1 MPLHV
6 AVDYGAA
13 DVCRRRHTRRRA
25 LVGAVLRNAR
35 TPHRDRDGPSGRTR
49 MAGTVSY
56 VGLSLGR

>member
-6 AVDYGAA
+6 AIDYAVG
-13 DVCRRRHTRRRA
+13 DFCRRHHIRRRA